1 MFMIILRTIADTLFY
16 MLTIPFRISLLFVIL
31 ISVIVIRIRYGR
43 DFAVT
48 MLKAV
53 QDKVEMVIRQE
64 VNWIKTGRFEF

>member
-16 MLTIPFRISLLFVIL
+16 MLTIPFRILLLFVIL
-31 ISVIVIRIRYGR
+31 ISVIVIQIRYGR

-48 MLKAV
+48 VLKDV

-64 VNWIKTGRFEF
+64 ANWIKTGTI

>member
-16 MLTIPFRISLLFVIL
+16 MLTIPFRILLLFVIL
-31 ISVIVIRIRYGR
+31 ISVIVIQIRYGR

-48 MLKAV
+48 VLKDV

-64 VNWIKTGRFEF
+64 VNWIKTGTF

>member
-16 MLTIPFRISLLFVIL
+16 MLTIPFRILLLFVIL
-31 ISVIVIRIRYGR
+31 ISVIVIQIRYGR

-48 MLKAV
+48 VLKDV

-64 VNWIKTGRFEF
+64 VNWIKTGTI